1 MANKTKL
8 VKISSHTNPNLGWN
22 TPLFLNGHH
31 SSADPAR
38 ELFKSAL
45 NGERPVVYAE
55 KKLFRRCG
63 FGLSG
68 NVYKTT
74 GCFDMLRQVSLN
86 NP

>member
-55 KKLFRRCG
+55 KKLFAVAVSA
-63 FGLSG
+63 FLAMFTKPQ
-68 NVYKTT
+68 VVLT
-74 GCFDMLRQVSLN
+74 CFDRFL
-86 NP
+86 